1 MKKIT
6 MSVAALAIATMSY
19 GQCTTENKECCVKTV
34 QSVYDYEG
42 LVIEQEELKFVHYL
56 LEELNDAVRM
66 DLFYGRIDE
75 QNAAYY
81 LEQILKLQRMVPQII
96 TTK

>member
-6 MSVAALAIATMSY
+6 MSVAALTIAMMSY
-19 GQCTTENKECCVKTV
+19 GQSTKECCVKTV

-42 LVIEQEELKFVHYL
+42 LTMEQEELKTIHYL
-56 LEELNDAVRM
+56 LEELNDAIRM
-66 DLFYGRIDE
+66 DLYYNRIDE
-75 QNAAYY
+75 QLGAYY
-81 LEQILKLQRMVPQII
+81 LEQILTLQYKIPQIN

>member
-1 MKKIT
+1 MKKIKL
-6 MSVAALAIATMSY
+6 SVAALTIAMMSY
-19 GQCTTENKECCVKTV
+19 GQETKKCCVKTV

-42 LVIEQEELKFVHYL
+42 LVMEQEKLKTVHYL

-66 DLFYGRIDE
+66 DLYYNRIDE
-75 QNAAYY
+75 QNGAYY
-81 LEQILKLQRMVPQII
+81 LEQILTLQRMVPQII